1 MDAETLRNL
10 LCFIAILS
18 VMVGLPLAFNQTTK
32 KEEFRPLLD
41 SGQKINL
48 NLFTLLAAY
57 LRKDSDPLKPAHIKV
72 AKIGFCYFF
81 AMIAGVILGPTVII
95 TMLLITGIR

>member
-1 MDAETLRNL
+1 MGAETLRNL
-10 LCFIAILS
+10 LCLIAIIS
-18 VMVGLPLAFNQTTK
+18 VMVGIPLAFRQTTK

-81 AMIAGVILGPTVII
+81 IMIASIILVPTAII
-95 TMLLITGIR
+95 TMLIVTGIR